1 MTKLQATSLGKQI
14 KSPLSVQSE
23 HFSPKREAASLA
35 FAIPSQLDTYKTP
48 NPRSLL
54 GADCL
59 LLSPPPQEKVCAAVS
74 PTFS

>member
-1 MTKLQATSLGKQI
+1 MTKPQVTSLGKQI
-14 KSPLSVQSE
+14 KTPFFVQSE
-23 HFSPKREAASLA
+23 VPVNIFPQRGEAASLA
-35 FAIPSQLDTYKTP
+35 FAISSQLDTCKNP

-59 LLSPPPQEKVCAAVS
+59 HLSPPPQEKVC